1 MNGENL
7 DKCKLGCILVFK
19 LYLSRDWHE
28 VRVCGGVP
36 LNRDQGVLWISYIVV
51 ALAVPHW

>member
-28 VRVCGGVP
+28 VRVCGGSGVP
-36 LNRDQGVLWISYIVV
+36 LNGDQGVPWISDILY
-51 ALAVPHW
+51 